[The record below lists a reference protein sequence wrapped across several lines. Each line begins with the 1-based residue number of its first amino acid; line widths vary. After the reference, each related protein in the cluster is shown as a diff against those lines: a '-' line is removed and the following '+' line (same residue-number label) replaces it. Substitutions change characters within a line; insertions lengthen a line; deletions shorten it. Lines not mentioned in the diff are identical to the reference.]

1 MVAGGTDDRYE
12 GLVQLADRVPDTG
25 LASGSHAQ
33 QRQRVPQRGLVPVGA
48 VGDRVERLP
57 EPCCHVLGHPAL
69 GEQRGNVGQRQIVVV
84 GPVVLATALPAAVG
98 LGVGQPLEPLQRKLG
113 MVVDGWHH
121 ALGHQFAVS
130 VEPAVGA
137 AGDRVDRRPRAD
149 GAVVMLDDLHVT
161 DGQLGKA
168 DLTATTP
175 AVGDLEEVDARPVG
189 AVDARGGPPGV
200 GRQRPPTVLGFDHR
214 LVAGLVAVG
223 VLVETDQR
231 GRHADEQV
239 GAAVVRSPP
248 DDLVVVG
255 VDAVVLVSGEP
266 PNRALVA
273 RSPGGDHSRPASLT
287 VGEHASRIDGVV
299 LARLTTAPVWLV
311 AGWSSFVGWD
321 ALVELSP
328 RGHSSCGELTRESP
342 PRSAE
347 AVDRRRGREREGAA
361 SLRDNPAAPA

>member
-1 MVAGGTDDRYE
+1 MRENSSSASFSPWS
-12 GLVQLADRVPDTG
+12 RVGPTTETKDLFSSRTAYPTPAWPCG
-25 LASGSHAQ
+25 PHAQ

-113 MVVDGWHH
+113 MIADGWHH

-149 GAVVMLDDLHVT
+149 GAVVMLDDLHVA

-214 LVAGLVAVG
+214 LVAGLVVVG

-231 GRHADEQV
+231 GHHADEQV
-239 GAAVVRSPP
+239 GAAVVLSPP

-273 RSPGGDHSRPASLT
+273 RSPGRDHSRPASLT

-299 LARLTTAPVWLV
+299 LARLTISAGLFGRGLVVICWL
-311 AGWSSFVGWD
+311 GC
-321 ALVELSP
+321 P
-328 RGHSSCGELTRESP
+328 RGVVATGAFFMWGTHEGVTASFCGSGGPTA
-342 PRSAE
+342 RS
-347 AVDRRRGREREGAA
+347 RT
-361 SLRDNPAAPA
+361 